1 MLQNWW
7 QRASPSQYFTKK
19 GALKVSV
26 CQALSEIQD
35 PHLTTT
41 MVNANVKLNL
51 PQTEAAAAPR
61 EEDNEKADL
70 SRPCTDINQPPSAL
84 WRPCQR

>member
-1 MLQNWW
+1 MVQNWW
-7 QRASPSQYFTKK
+7 QRGSSSQYFTKK

-41 MVNANVKLNL
+41 MVNASVKLNL

-61 EEDNEKADL
+61 EEDNE
-70 SRPCTDINQPPSAL
+70 IAL
-84 WRPCQR
+84 IFHNCVPYQERYPQS

>member
-1 MLQNWW
+1 
-7 QRASPSQYFTKK
+7 
-19 GALKVSV
+19 
-26 CQALSEIQD
+26 
-35 PHLTTT
+35 

-51 PQTEAAAAPR
+51 PQTGAAAAPR